1 MQSSRK
7 FKVKCMYILEIFLMD
22 FGSSQPGLMADFVP
36 DREHFYLKV
45 KTSLS
50 PRKEKNPKRI
60 CVWLIWVVWWTRSV
74 ASTLEKKNKKKKK
87 GSVKCF
93 VYSHKAASTMP
104 AQLNDRREQPSDL
117 VELHLLVS
125 FLFLD
130 LMSSTGLFIQG
141 LHFVVQKNIV
151 CWEDFLSWQ
160 LLCQAQWQSLALGG
174 HELSVGFLQKQ

>member
-1 MQSSRK
+1 MFDWFELYGELDQLQVHWK
-7 FKVKCMYILEIFLMD
+7 KK
-22 FGSSQPGLMADFVP
+22 
-36 DREHFYLKV
+36 
-45 KTSLS
+45 
-50 PRKEKNPKRI
+50 KE
-60 CVWLIWVVWWTRSV
+60 
-74 ASTLEKKNKKKKK
+74 KKKK

-93 VYSHKAASTMP
+93 VYSHKAASAMP
-104 AQLNDRREQPSDL
+104 AQLNDRREQPSDP